1 MSSHPNWTELLAR
14 LEFDLQSRAT
24 DPSAPVDE
32 EAWDTVT
39 QFLSFRARALTFSFS
54 TLQTADVQD
63 LVQNVLLKLQS
74 METMRRLHA
83 ARSVEGYVFVMLRN
97 AATDLVRRRQLE
109 RVIFRS
115 LEEAVPDEEQAVQHA
130 SAQNTEDA
138 SVLGDAL
145 ESLHAEER
153 KLLEMRFWR
162 NMSIADIAR
171 ETGVTY
177 SATAVRLFRI
187 LYKLR
192 VQLTK

>member
-1 MSSHPNWTELLAR
+1 MSSHPNWTELLPR
-14 LEFDLQSRAT
+14 LEFDLLSRANN
-24 DPSAPVDE
+24 PRAAVDE
-32 EAWDTVT
+32 EAWDTIT
-39 QFLSFRARALTFSFS
+39 QFLSSRARVLTFSFS
-54 TLQTADVQD
+54 GLQTADVQD

-74 METMRRLHA
+74 LETMRRLHA
-83 ARSVEGYVFVMLRN
+83 ARSVEGYLFVMLRN
-97 AATDLVRRRQLE
+97 AANDLVRRRRIE

-115 LEEAVPDEEQAVQHA
+115 LEDTVPEEQVVEHA
-130 SAQNTEDA
+130 SVQTAENA

-171 ETGVTY
+171 ETEATY
-177 SATAVRLFRI
+177 SNTAVRLFRI

-192 VQLTK
+192 VQLKK

>member
-1 MSSHPNWTELLAR
+1 MNSHPNWTELLPR
-14 LEFDLQSRAT
+14 LEFDLLSRANN
-24 DPSAPVDE
+24 PRAAVDE
-32 EAWDTVT
+32 DAWDTIT
-39 QFLSFRARALTFSFS
+39 QFLSSRARVLTFSFS
-54 TLQTADVQD
+54 GLQTADVQD

-74 METMRRLHA
+74 LETMRRLHA
-83 ARSVEGYVFVMLRN
+83 ARSVEGYLFVMLRN
-97 AATDLVRRRQLE
+97 AANDLVRRRQIE

-115 LEEAVPDEEQAVQHA
+115 LEDTVPEEQVVEHA
-130 SAQNTEDA
+130 SVQTAENA

-171 ETGVTY
+171 ETEATY
-177 SATAVRLFRI
+177 SNTAVRLFRI

-192 VQLTK
+192 VQLKK

>member
-1 MSSHPNWTELLAR
+1 MSSHPNWTELLPR
-14 LEFDLQSRAT
+14 LEFDLLSRANN
-24 DPSAPVDE
+24 PRAAVDE
-32 EAWDTVT
+32 EAWDTIT
-39 QFLSFRARALTFSFS
+39 QFLSSRARVLTFSFS
-54 TLQTADVQD
+54 GLQTADVQD

-74 METMRRLHA
+74 LETMRRLHA
-83 ARSVEGYVFVMLRN
+83 ARSVEGYLFVMLRN
-97 AATDLVRRRQLE
+97 AANDLVRRRQIE

-115 LEEAVPDEEQAVQHA
+115 LEDTVPEEQVVEHA
-130 SAQNTEDA
+130 SVQTAENA

-171 ETGVTY
+171 ETEATY
-177 SATAVRLFRI
+177 SNTAVRLFRI

-192 VQLTK
+192 VQLKK

>member
-1 MSSHPNWTELLAR
+1 MSSHPNWTELLPR
-14 LEFDLQSRAT
+14 LEFDLLSRANN
-24 DPSAPVDE
+24 PRAAVDE
-32 EAWDTVT
+32 EAWNTIT
-39 QFLSFRARALTFSFS
+39 QFLSSRARVLTFSFS
-54 TLQTADVQD
+54 GLQTADVQD

-74 METMRRLHA
+74 LETMRRLHA
-83 ARSVEGYVFVMLRN
+83 ARSVEGYLFVMLRN
-97 AATDLVRRRQLE
+97 AANDLVRRRQIE

-115 LEEAVPDEEQAVQHA
+115 LEDTVPEEQAVEHA
-130 SAQNTEDA
+130 SVQTAENA

-171 ETGVTY
+171 ETEATY
-177 SATAVRLFRI
+177 SNTAVRLFRI

-192 VQLTK
+192 VQLKK

>member
-1 MSSHPNWTELLAR
+1 MSSHPNWTELLPR
-14 LEFDLQSRAT
+14 LEFDLLSRANN
-24 DPSAPVDE
+24 PRAAVDE
-32 EAWDTVT
+32 DAWDTIT
-39 QFLSFRARALTFSFS
+39 QFLSSRARVLTFSFS
-54 TLQTADVQD
+54 GLQTADVQD

-74 METMRRLHA
+74 LETMRRLHA
-83 ARSVEGYVFVMLRN
+83 ARSVEGYLFVMLRN
-97 AATDLVRRRQLE
+97 AANDLVRRRQIE

-115 LEEAVPDEEQAVQHA
+115 LEDTVPEEQVVEHA
-130 SAQNTEDA
+130 SVQTAENA

-171 ETGVTY
+171 ETEATY
-177 SATAVRLFRI
+177 SNTAVRLFRI

-192 VQLTK
+192 VQLKK

>member
-1 MSSHPNWTELLAR
+1 MSSHPNWTELLPR
-14 LEFDLQSRAT
+14 LEFDLLSRANN
-24 DPSAPVDE
+24 PGAAVDE
-32 EAWDTVT
+32 EAWDTIT
-39 QFLSFRARALTFSFS
+39 QFLSSRARVLTFSFS
-54 TLQTADVQD
+54 GLQTADVQD

-74 METMRRLHA
+74 LETMRRLHA
-83 ARSVEGYVFVMLRN
+83 ARSVEGYLFVMLRN
-97 AATDLVRRRQLE
+97 AANDLVRRRQIE

-115 LEEAVPDEEQAVQHA
+115 LEDTVPEEQAVEHA
-130 SAQNTEDA
+130 SVQTAENA

-145 ESLHAEER
+145 ESLHPEER

-177 SATAVRLFRI
+177 SNTAVRLFRI

-192 VQLTK
+192 VQLKK

>member
-1 MSSHPNWTELLAR
+1 MSSHPNWTELLPR
-14 LEFDLQSRAT
+14 LEFDLLSRANN
-24 DPSAPVDE
+24 PGAAVDE
-32 EAWDTVT
+32 EAWDTIT
-39 QFLSFRARALTFSFS
+39 QFLSSRARVLTFSFS
-54 TLQTADVQD
+54 GLQTADVQD

-74 METMRRLHA
+74 LETMRRLHA
-83 ARSVEGYVFVMLRN
+83 ARSVEGYLFVMLRN
-97 AATDLVRRRQLE
+97 AANDLVRRRQIE

-115 LEEAVPDEEQAVQHA
+115 LEDTVPEEQAVEHA
-130 SAQNTEDA
+130 SVQTAENA

-145 ESLHAEER
+145 ESLHPEDR

-177 SATAVRLFRI
+177 SNTAVRLFRI

-192 VQLTK
+192 VQLKK

>member
-1 MSSHPNWTELLAR
+1 
-14 LEFDLQSRAT
+14 LEFDLLSRANN
-24 DPSAPVDE
+24 PRAAVDE
-32 EAWDTVT
+32 DAWDTIT
-39 QFLSFRARALTFSFS
+39 QFLSSRARVLTFSFS
-54 TLQTADVQD
+54 GLQTADVQD

-74 METMRRLHA
+74 LETMRRLHA
-83 ARSVEGYVFVMLRN
+83 ARSVEGYLFVMLRN
-97 AATDLVRRRQLE
+97 AANDLVRRRQIE

-115 LEEAVPDEEQAVQHA
+115 LEDTVPEEQVVEHA
-130 SAQNTEDA
+130 SVQTAENA

-171 ETGVTY
+171 ETEATY
-177 SATAVRLFRI
+177 SNTAVRLFRI

-192 VQLTK
+192 VQLKK